1 MVSGKQVKL
10 YLVDGTP
17 GGLLTAEIMGWT
29 GHVLKGGRDKLGE
42 IRQRREAQRTGVY
55 ILLGE
60 DVESAGGR
68 LAYIGQSDNVGNRLA
83 QHDVKK
89 EFWTEVVIITSKD
102 ENLTSAH
109 VRYLESRLVRM
120 AKSIGRIPL
129 TNGIEP
135 TGGADLPES
144 DAAYMDI
151 FVDEL
156 RIVLPVLGVDLFR
169 GRESR
174 STGPVARP
182 GESLHAAP
190 ALAAFQES
198 PLFHLRLVKLGVDAQ
213 AQIVDGEFT
222 VLSGS
227 LVSATMRAPARQVP
241 SSAKQFAARGE
252 IHARMMEDATLEEPG
267 ALARLN
273 RDVVFTSPSA
283 AAAVVQGRATAN
295 GRIDWATADGA
306 TYADWESRGV
316 E

>member
-1 MVSGKQVKL
+1 MVNGKQVKL

-42 IRQRREAQRTGVY
+42 IRRRREAQRTGVY
-55 ILLGE
+55 VLLGE
-60 DVESAGGR
+60 DAESAGGR

-129 TNGIEP
+129 TNGNEP

-144 DAAYMDI
+144 DAAYMDT

-169 GRESR
+169 GREPR
-174 STGPVARP
+174 SSGPVAPP
-182 GESLHAAP
+182 GESSHAVP

-198 PLFHLRLVKLGVDAQ
+198 PVFRLRLVKLGVDAQ
-213 AQIVDGEFT
+213 AQVVDGEFT

-227 LVSATMRAPARQVP
+227 LVSAAMRAPARQVP

-252 IHARMMEDATLEEPG
+252 IHARMMEDATLEEPS

-295 GRIDWATADGA
+295 GRIDWATADGV
-306 TYADWESRGV
+306 TYADWENRDV
-316 E
+316 D